1 MRASLNGMLVVV
13 VGTDA
18 PADYGRQLAEGA
30 QAAFACWLSAL
41 SQFAIPE
48 NGDLCPGLPNDCAA
62 CSCTLPPVHGHL
74 AAIRVPY
81 AIGSLTRGSCDENK
95 GTSLRDLDCSATWA

>member
-48 NGDLCPGLPNDCAA
+48 TVICAPVYLMTA
-62 CSCTLPPVHGHL
+62 RLAVVPSRPSTDTLPRSGC
-74 AAIRVPY
+74 
-81 AIGSLTRGSCDENK
+81 LT
-95 GTSLRDLDCSATWA
+95 L